1 MYVVDMRTMNMIVM
15 MIDGDNISPSRIP
28 QIMKIREGQGKIVM
42 KRVYGDF
49 TKKELKKWSSICC
62 SYNIDAHQVWS
73 KNRKQATDMR
83 MISDGALIMSDKE
96 SISHLAIVSGDQDL
110 SHLSRIAHLK
120 NKHVIG
126 ISGTPLSTSEVFTK
140 SCDSFYYTT
149 SEDVLKDSIMTLLNQ
164 WSDYEKVNCG
174 FLKEALVKQ
183 DSRFTHKTYGVKTF
197 TQLLT
202 KLNIPI
208 EIGEDHKSYYVMT

>member
-1 MYVVDMRTMNMIVM
+1 MRTMNMIAM
-15 MIDGDNISPSRIP
+15 MIDGDNISPSSIP
-28 QIMKIREGQGKIVM
+28 QIMKVLEGQGKIIM

-49 TKKELKKWSSICC
+49 TKKELKNWSNVCS

-83 MISDGALIMSDKE
+83 MVSDGALIISEKD

-110 SHLSRIAHLK
+110 SHLARIAHMK
-120 NKHVIG
+120 NKYVIG
-126 ISGTPLSTSEVFTK
+126 ISGSPKSTSEVLTK
-140 SCDSFYYTT
+140 SCDSFYYTK
-149 SEDVLKDSIMTLLNQ
+149 SEDVLKDSIMTLLSK

-174 FLKEALVKQ
+174 FLKEALMKQ
-183 DSRFTHKTYGVKTF
+183 DSSFTHKTYGVKTF

-202 KLNIPI
+202 KLNIPM
-208 EIGEDHKSYYVMT
+208 EMGEDRKSYYIVT